1 MSNYKNIREIKE
13 EEEFVQLSSRA
24 QKSKLSK
31 GRLRP
36 ECECE
41 IRTAF
46 ERDRDRIIHSK
57 AFRRLKHKTQVF
69 LAPRGDH
76 YRTRLTH
83 TLEVAQIARTLAR
96 ALKLNEPL
104 TEAIALGHDLGH
116 TPFGHAGEEVLNEI
130 LPGGFRHYEQS
141 LRVVDFLEKEGHG
154 LNLTYE
160 VRIGILKHSKG
171 KGPISVQDEENISLE
186 AQTVRFSDVIAY
198 VNHDIDDALRA
209 GIIKREDLPWEV
221 RKTLGETHA
230 ERIDTLIKSIIYT
243 TMEANWE
250 KIAMEP
256 TKLRAL
262 EILRDFL
269 FEKVYFSP
277 LVRKE
282 FEKAKKI
289 LYALYEYYE
298 KNFEK
303 IEYLTKAREL
313 FPEENLS
320 RLIADY
326 ISGMTDR
333 FALYQYYEHFI
344 PKPWGLNLPEEVSF

>member
-1 MSNYKNIREIKE
+1 MSKLSLREIKE
-13 EEEFVQLSSRA
+13 EEELHLLSPKA
-24 QKSKLSK
+24 VKAKFSK
-31 GRLRP
+31 GRMRP
-36 ECECE
+36 GEECD

-83 TLEVAQIARTLAR
+83 TLEVAQIARTIAG
-96 ALKLNEPL
+96 ALRLNTTL

-130 LPGGFRHYEQS
+130 LEGGFRHYEQS
-141 LRVVDFLEKEGHG
+141 LRVVDHLEKEGAG

-160 VRIGILKHSKG
+160 VRMGILRHSKG
-171 KGPISVQDEENISLE
+171 RGPIDVEDDLFLE
-186 AQTVRFSDVIAY
+186 AQVVRFSDIIAY
-198 VNHDIDDALRA
+198 VNHDLDDAIRA
-209 GIIKREDLPWEV
+209 GIIKEEHLPKDIIKE
-221 RKTLGETHA
+221 LGERHSK
-230 ERIDTLIKSIIYT
+230 RIDTLIKSIVYT
-243 TMEANWE
+243 SQEINLERITMAPQKLKALE
-250 KIAMEP
+250 
-256 TKLRAL
+256 KLR
-262 EILRDFL
+262 EFL

-289 LYALYEYYE
+289 LLSLFEFYD
-298 KNFEK
+298 KNFER
-303 IEYLTKAREL
+303 IEYLVKAREL
-313 FPEENLS
+313 FPTEKKE

-326 ISGMTDR
+326 LSGMTDR
-333 FALYQYYEHFI
+333 FALYEYMEHFL
-344 PKPWGLNLPEEVSF
+344 PKPWGLNLSEGGLG

>member
-1 MSNYKNIREIKE
+1 MSKLSLREIKE
-13 EEEFVQLSSRA
+13 EEELHLLSLRA
-24 QKSKLSK
+24 VKAKFSK
-31 GRLRP
+31 GRIRP
-36 ECECE
+36 EEECD

-83 TLEVAQIARTLAR
+83 TLEVAQIARTIAG
-96 ALKLNEPL
+96 ALRLNTTL

-130 LPGGFRHYEQS
+130 LEGGFRHYEQS
-141 LRVVDFLEKEGHG
+141 LRVVDHLEKEGAG

-160 VRIGILKHSKG
+160 VRMGILRHSKG
-171 KGPISVQDEENISLE
+171 RGPIDVEDDLFLE
-186 AQTVRFSDVIAY
+186 AQVVRFSDIIAY
-198 VNHDIDDALRA
+198 VNHDLDDAIRA
-209 GIIKREDLPWEV
+209 GIIKEEDLPKDIIKE
-221 RKTLGETHA
+221 LGERHSK
-230 ERIDTLIKSIIYT
+230 RIDTLIKSIVYT
-243 TMEANWE
+243 SQEINLERITMAPE
-250 KIAMEP
+250 KLKALE
-256 TKLRAL
+256 KLR
-262 EILRDFL
+262 EFL

-282 FEKAKKI
+282 FEKAKKV
-289 LYALYEYYE
+289 LLSLFEFYD

-303 IEYLTKAREL
+303 IEYLVKAREL
-313 FPEENLS
+313 FPTEKKE

-326 ISGMTDR
+326 LSGMTDR
-333 FALYQYYEHFI
+333 FALYEYMEHFL
-344 PKPWGLNLPEEVSF
+344 PKPWGLNLSEGGLG